1 MFKSVFCEVIL
12 CSLPEIASLVSDAHL
27 PSMCLQRINKHV
39 NKNFPVIFFIFISSF
54 KAVEIWQKVTDLQPS
69 ILVSNSSMYIVLY
82 FCSYVFYSFF
92 FYLYISY
99 LAKEVD

>member
-1 MFKSVFCEVIL
+1 MFKSEFCEVIL

-39 NKNFPVIFFIFISSF
+39 NKNFPVIFFILISSF
-54 KAVEIWQKVTDLQPS
+54 KTVEIWQKVTDLQPS
-69 ILVSNSSMYIVLY
+69 ILEATLQWHVLY

-92 FYLYISY
+92 FYLYIFY